1 VHRHESIVRGLWGP
15 FASRVRAHAR
25 PHRAPG
31 GAQIANMW
39 MIPMGMA
46 LGAPVSVA
54 DLLLRNLL
62 PVTLGN
68 LFGGVVCVATAYSMC
83 YGRLRGD

>member
-1 VHRHESIVRGLWGP
+1 
-15 FASRVRAHAR
+15 
-25 PHRAPG
+25 
-31 GAQIANMW
+31 
-39 MIPMGMA
+39 MGMA

-83 YGRLRGD
+83 YGRLRGE